1 MLIFIIIRSDYYYS
15 RTLVITEFASSSC
28 RTKRNGLDLRC
39 ALYFSTRSA
48 FSTAIFASSRTL
60 ASCSSSSSTLF
71 QLSFPL
77 QNKKIFTLHFTRYA
91 RFASYLEENRDR
103 YVCFRTN
110 RFPMFR
116 ILSPSLA
123 PCRPLSPFSPLL
135 FLFLSASG
143 FFRISSPS
151 LTCYSRF
158 QICHSHLRSFSSA
171 TPSPTPHKPPRC
183 RHPPNYA
190 LRLDILT
197 SFTL

>member
-39 ALYFSTRSA
+39 ALYFSSRSA
-48 FSTAIFASSRTL
+48 FSTTIFASSRTL

-116 ILSPSLA
+116 ILSPSLQ
-123 PCRPLSPFSPLL
+123 PSLPFLIPSLSFSLPLCLGLFPNIFPLPNVL
-135 FLFLSASG
+135 FLLSNMSLSLEALLTRNS
-143 FFRISSPS
+143 FAHSS
-151 LTCYSRF
+151 
-158 QICHSHLRSFSSA
+158 Q
-171 TPSPTPHKPPRC
+171 PPRC
-183 RHPPNYA
+183 RHP
-190 LRLDILT
+190 RI
-197 SFTL
+197 TLFVWIF

>member
-15 RTLVITEFASSSC
+15 RTLAITEFASSSC

-110 RFPMFR
+110 RFPRCFAYYIPLPR
-116 ILSPSLA
+116 SLQPSL
-123 PCRPLSPFSPLL
+123 PFLIPSLSFSLPLCLGLFPNIFPLPNVL
-135 FLFLSASG
+135 FLLSNMSLSLEVLLIRNSFAH
-143 FFRISSPS
+143 SS
-151 LTCYSRF
+151 
-158 QICHSHLRSFSSA
+158 Q
-171 TPSPTPHKPPRC
+171 PPRC
-183 RHPPNYA
+183 RHP
-190 LRLDILT
+190 RI
-197 SFTL
+197 TLFAWIF

>member
-1 MLIFIIIRSDYYYS
+1 MLIFVIIQSDYYYS
-15 RTLVITEFASSSC
+15 RTLVITELASSSC

-39 ALYFSTRSA
+39 ALYSSTRSA

-123 PCRPLSPFSPLL
+123 PCSPLSPFSPLL
-135 FLFLSASG
+135 FLFLFLSASG
-143 FFRISSPS
+143 LFPNIFPLPNVLFLLSNMSLSLEVHLTRNSFAHSS
-151 LTCYSRF
+151 
-158 QICHSHLRSFSSA
+158 Q
-171 TPSPTPHKPPRC
+171 PPRC
-183 RHPPNYA
+183 RHP
-190 LRLDILT
+190 RI
-197 SFTL
+197 TLFAWIF